1 MRVTVFMREGD
12 RIVVADH
19 SIPEMRGTTTTTEGH
34 SAMGLQFDGGSETTS
49 DLDDVQDVEER
60 FAFLPATGGIL
71 ERVVRK
77 CTSDGTRHVAYA
89 NHSEGDVVI
98 TPEEAARAF
107 KVLVDG
113 VQAWP
118 EEKDALK
125 GVSDALD
132 RIDGLRAGLG

>member
-12 RIVVADH
+12 RVVVASH

-34 SAMGLQFDGGSETTS
+34 SAMGLQSDSGSETTS
-49 DLDDVQDVEER
+49 DLDDVQDVEDVLT
-60 FAFLPATGGIL
+60 FSPAAGGTL

-77 CTSDGTRHVAYA
+77 YTSDGTRRVAYA
-89 NHSEGDVVI
+89 NHSKGDVVI

-113 VQAWP
+113 VQVWP
-118 EEKDALK
+118 VEEDALK

-132 RIDGLRAGLG
+132 RIDGLQASLG